1 MKKDINIAQV
11 LIAWW
16 KRQRWRKTAKTGVAE
31 GGKTE
36 RFSSNLAL
44 TEEEWVILEPHNAKW
59 LFLRV
64 SLGGSTE
71 VVLLSGWVGTMK
83 IPKGTKFCFFFPPHF
98 IGQEVIWGWRKRLVE
113 VVAPFITI
121 HNLPLLSSR
130 LCRFFSVL
138 AEDEMESLPQ
148 GTENY
153 SSAWLRKT
161 ENFSG
166 EVKKNPH

>member
-1 MKKDINIAQV
+1 M
-11 LIAWW
+11 
-16 KRQRWRKTAKTGVAE
+16 
-31 GGKTE
+31 
-36 RFSSNLAL
+36 
-44 TEEEWVILEPHNAKW
+44 
-59 LFLRV
+59 
-64 SLGGSTE
+64 
-71 VVLLSGWVGTMK
+71 
-83 IPKGTKFCFFFPPHF
+83 
-98 IGQEVIWGWRKRLVE
+98 E

-166 EVKKNPH
+166 EVKKTHIR